1 MRCVRQGE
9 IRAYSLLRSPHRYYQ
24 THGECMIWTTN
35 LNVSKKLKEMTI
47 NDLFV
52 SEDWEKGYRVGLQ
65 DGKLAL
71 PKNRAKSIS
80 LEPIT
85 IDEHNWYYEEKDGIT
100 LVHEIYNKE
109 KYIRT
114 DLIKLNNL
122 P

>member
-1 MRCVRQGE
+1 
-9 IRAYSLLRSPHRYYQ
+9 
-24 THGECMIWTTN
+24 MIWTTN